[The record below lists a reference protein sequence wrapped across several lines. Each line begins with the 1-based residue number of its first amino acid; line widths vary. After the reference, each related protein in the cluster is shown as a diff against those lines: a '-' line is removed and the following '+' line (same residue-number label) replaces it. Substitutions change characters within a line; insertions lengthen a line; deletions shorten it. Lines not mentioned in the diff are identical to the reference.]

1 MNARFCRLSQC
12 KRGQSGLTLIEVLIS
27 VLVLGIGLLG
37 LALLQS
43 TTLRLIQS
51 SNQRTIATELAY
63 DALDMVRAG
72 GRRFVS
78 LYNISA
84 GGVAAPAGC
93 KMPADLQPASVA
105 AYWQCR
111 VATELPDGS
120 GAITLA
126 TAGTGT
132 ALVTV
137 TIVWT
142 DAPWEANVADRPTTF
157 VATTSL

>member
-1 MNARFCRLSQC
+1 MNARFCRLSQR

-43 TTLRLIQS
+43 TTLRMIQS

-72 GRRFVS
+72 GRTFIS
-78 LYNISA
+78 LYNVPA
-84 GGVAAPAGC
+84 GGTAVPAGC
-93 KMPADLQPASVA
+93 PMPANLQPATVA
-105 AYWQCR
+105 AHWQCR
-111 VATELPDGS
+111 VATELPGGS

-126 TAGTGT
+126 TAGAGT
-132 ALVTV
+132 AVVTV
-137 TIVWT
+137 TIAWE
-142 DAPWEANVADRPTTF
+142 DAPWETNIADRTTTF
-157 VATTSL
+157 VAATSL